1 VDLLF
6 QTNSGI
12 VKLSVEAYVVKGMS
26 TDFILGNDF
35 ADQYDLSIKR
45 KEGTTRVEFGEAGHY
60 LEVSNSLSPQNPYI
74 VEQGHTFK
82 VLTRPDYAQ
91 KIGRHRAH
99 RKAQTRRKGRRRR
112 LGKLQVRSSFDYTI
126 PPCTNRLIRVEA
138 DFPEPNTT
146 FVVERSAFF
155 NSTPDELYAMPETLI
170 SPDKP
175 YVWISNFA
183 NLPITIS
190 SGQLIGHLQNPAN
203 IYSSP
208 TQLSSED
215 RFKLSTYARFI
226 QNYDPFTQSNYS
238 ISKRNAEGNKE
249 EEQEAKLSQNQPV
262 EGGPKTAE
270 IPEEIT
276 IGDELLQNVDISTN
290 LTSEER
296 QEMERVLQRN
306 HAAFALDGRLGNYK
320 ENVRIPLVPETKP
333 ISIPPFPMSP
343 ANREIIDKQMDSWLK
358 LEVIEPS
365 KSPWAAPVFIV
376 HRNGKPRM
384 VIRLSEVQFTNFANW
399 VRTRTEPGVRSSGSA
414 KSQKVL
420 NLNLNLGELVMMQ
433 PKN

>member
-1 VDLLF
+1 
-6 QTNSGI
+6 
-12 VKLSVEAYVVKGMS
+12 M
-26 TDFILGNDF
+26 
-35 ADQYDLSIKR
+35 
-45 KEGTTRVEFGEAGHY
+45 
-60 LEVSNSLSPQNPYI
+60 
-74 VEQGHTFK
+74 
-82 VLTRPDYAQ
+82 
-91 KIGRHRAH
+91 
-99 RKAQTRRKGRRRR
+99 
-112 LGKLQVRSSFDYTI
+112 I

-138 DFPEPNTT
+138 DFPEPNTA

-190 SGQLIGHLQNPAN
+190 SGQLVGHLQNPAN

-215 RFKLSTYARFI
+215 RFKLSTYACFI

-238 ISKRNAEGNKE
+238 ISKRNVEGNKE

-262 EGGPKTAE
+262 EGGPKTSE

-276 IGDELLQNVDISTN
+276 IGDELLQNVDISIN
-290 LTSEER
+290 LTSEEWR
-296 QEMERVLQRN
+296 EMEKVLQRN

-320 ENVRIPLVPETKP
+320 ENVKIPLVPETKP

-384 VIRLSEVQFTNFANW
+384 VIDLRRLNENVIPDEFPLPRQEDILQTLSGCRYLSTLDALSGFTQLSVEEGDREKLAFRTHRGLFQFRRMPFGYRNGPAVFQRVMQSVLSPFLWIFAL
-399 VRTRTEPGVRSSGSA
+399 VYIDDIVIFSKTFKDHLTHVDAVLQAISSSQITLSPTKCHFAYESLLLLG
-414 KSQKVL
+414 QKVS
-420 NLNLNLGELVMMQ
+420 
-433 PKN
+433 